1 MQSKIGLFELFHH
14 NPVIEQP
21 QPLNERTF
29 GMQRLDLNFHNDELI
44 TNFDSQSAGGESS
57 SDFRIIKCPLCHRNV
72 NLNANH
78 SSSQDAVSRL

>member
-1 MQSKIGLFELFHH
+1 
-14 NPVIEQP
+14 
-21 QPLNERTF
+21 
-29 GMQRLDLNFHNDELI
+29 MQRLNLNFHNDELI

-78 SSSQDAVSRL
+78 SSSQDAVSQTISKNSNLNLVHEAP